1 MNKLPA
7 FDPRAIAS
15 AYLAVLG
22 LPQSWLRT
30 DAEMAAFRKR
40 GDAARKGWA
49 TRPQKEGRDE

>member
-30 DAEMAAFRKR
+30 EAEMASFRKR
-40 GDAARKGWA
+40 SDSARKGWA
-49 TRPQKEGRDE
+49 TRRQKEARDE